1 MVAKV
6 RQRAFRILLPTD
18 TERELFTENIG
29 PCTGVAGTDGN
40 GAGFLCHFD
49 GKRSTLALDEILK
62 ILKQNGVDLKSLK
75 VRVISNSFDDERL
88 TEPRTIRTTEW
99 LSRRQRRLFTMT
111 IS

>member
-18 TERELFTENIG
+18 TERELFTENIS
-29 PCTGVAGTDGN
+29 PCTGVAGTDGK

-49 GKRSTLALDEILK
+49 GKRSTLALDEIFK

-75 VRVISNSFDDERL
+75 A
-88 TEPRTIRTTEW
+88 
-99 LSRRQRRLFTMT
+99 LSRANFRILRRPLQQAAAAGH
-111 IS
+111 